1 MEIFN
6 YLCASQPWTVFC
18 GLKFLIHLNEW
29 MILPPNST
37 NIYRNLPCARHCP
50 RQFIYS
56 ASSYL
61 IPSICQAFC
70 QGLAFP
76 SHRIF
81 DSSPQRN
88 LGNVS
93 DLYLLPVETWASCSP
108 VCGVFKS
115 HSKAES
121 KLI

>member
-18 GLKFLIHLNEW
+18 GLKFLTHLNEW

-50 RQFIYS
+50 RHFIYS

-88 LGNVS
+88 PGNVS
-93 DLYLLPVETWASCSP
+93 DFTCCLWKYGLHAHRFVGFLRVT
-108 VCGVFKS
+108 V
-115 HSKAES
+115 
-121 KLI
+121 KLSLN